1 MSSSRRKLR
10 VMFAVESY
18 EFERVTPSFSALT
31 GGTTYLDLLQCT
43 S

>member
-10 VMFAVESY
+10 LTFAAENH
-18 EFERVTPSFSALT
+18 EFERVAPSINALT